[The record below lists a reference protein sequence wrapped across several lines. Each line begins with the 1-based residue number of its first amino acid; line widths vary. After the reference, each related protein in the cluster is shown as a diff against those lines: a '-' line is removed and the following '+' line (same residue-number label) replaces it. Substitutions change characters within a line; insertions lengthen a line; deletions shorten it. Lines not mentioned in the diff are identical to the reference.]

1 MAHTKPKGSMTL
13 VAKRGT
19 WHSTPRGFGRMTYR
33 LRIMREELGSAD
45 ERHKLARKRPRTPH
59 ALDEVR
65 LRELERADHRGGAG
79 GAALRPVL
87 PQQPNEL
94 CYSATVRGR
103 WAAAPPCVPHARAT
117 CARVPH
123 ARATCA
129 CDKLLV
135 GSSCERPEP
144 VPTPAGRHERRVA
157 GT

>member
-1 MAHTKPKGSMTL
+1 
-13 VAKRGT
+13 
-19 WHSTPRGFGRMTYR
+19 MTYR

-79 GAALRPVL
+79 GTALSPVL

-103 WAAAPPCVPHARAT
+103 WAAAPPC
-117 CARVPH
+117 VPH